1 VEFPLLPLARTV
13 MRIATQRSITGI
25 RPARE

>member
-13 MRIATQRSITGI
+13 MRIATARSIAGI